1 MLLTAQETSYFL
13 LTLREIG
20 AAELFLFLWWIP
32 SSTTCKRIKV
42 QCFRFFL
49 DRIPPAFVLSDE
61 NHSSLLGFQYATIA
75 FAFTTRNN
83 SDLIFV
89 LQNGEGTTR

>member
-1 MLLTAQETSYFL
+1 MF
-13 LTLREIG
+13 
-20 AAELFLFLWWIP
+20 P
-32 SSTTCKRIKV
+32 
-42 QCFRFFL
+42 FFL